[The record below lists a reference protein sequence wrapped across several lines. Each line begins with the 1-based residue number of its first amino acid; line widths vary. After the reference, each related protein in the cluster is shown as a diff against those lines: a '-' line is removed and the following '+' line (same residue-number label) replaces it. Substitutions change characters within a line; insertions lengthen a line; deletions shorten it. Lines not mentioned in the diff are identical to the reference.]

1 MIIWE
6 IKAQALRLMFA
17 DTDVNFSYAEFEDG
31 TIYSNSNTREKLMRM
46 NDSIARAID
55 LYYFYNKEQTKIW
68 ENIPLR
74 YTYVITQSN
83 GSTYTLQEGEVLARD
98 SYGVHTIVD
107 ENGALVL
114 DNIEVKYTFYNELD
128 DTTKPTNFSF
138 PTRID
143 LLEDKSYVVPKDN
156 VTFYYDEENEKI
168 FFYDQAYASYES
180 DTVKLALKFRVYYK
194 IDIININTS
203 TTINDLTYN
212 VTTITKLPEDVQRMI
227 PYFVKG
233 ELYEEDEPDLAR
245 AAKQEYLNYM
255 IQRPRKTFTKV
266 QTKVKSYTRS
276 RGE

>member
-1 MIIWE
+1 MILWE

-31 TIYSNSNTREKLMRM
+31 TIYANSNTREKLMRM

-68 ENIPLR
+68 ENIPLL

-107 ENGALVL
+107 ENGVLVL
-114 DNIEVKYTFYNELD
+114 DNIEVKYTFFNELD
-128 DTTKPTNFSF
+128 DTTKPVNFSF

-143 LLEDKSYVVPKDN
+143 LLEDKNYVVPKDN

-168 FFYDQAYASYES
+168 FFYDQDYASYDS

-194 IDIININTS
+194 IDIINIDTS
-203 TTINDLTYN
+203 TSINDLTYN
-212 VTTITKLPEDVQRMI
+212 VTSVTKLPEDVQRMI

-245 AAKQEYLNYM
+245 AAKQEYINFM